1 MAKQCFYDVLG
12 VEKTAGIADIK
23 SAYRRLAKQYHPD
36 RNPGDH
42 DCEVRFKEV
51 NEAYD
56 VLKDDDKRAA
66 YDRFGHAA
74 FEQGGNGAAG
84 GFDFSSN
91 FADVFDDLFGEFM
104 GGTRRQSGPRRGA
117 NLQFNLEISL
127 EDAYHGKRATI
138 KVPSTAACEACHG
151 SGAKPG
157 TKPTTCSTCNGHGKI
172 RQSQGFFTIER
183 TCPVCMGNGQVI
195 GDPCPDCS
203 GHGLVRKE
211 KTLDVEIPKGVED
224 GTRIRLA
231 DEGEAGPRGGPSG
244 DLYIFLSVKPHP
256 LFRRDG
262 PHVQCRVPIS
272 MVTAALG
279 GQIEIP
285 TLDGGRARL
294 TIPEGTQTGR
304 QFRLAGKGMP
314 VLRSRSHGDMLVQ
327 TFVETP
333 VKLTKKQKELI
344 AEFAKLEGDDTN
356 PESSGFFKK
365 VKELWDGLK
374 E

>member
-1 MAKQCFYDVLG
+1 M
-12 VEKTAGIADIK
+12 
-23 SAYRRLAKQYHPD
+23 S
-36 RNPGDH
+36 
-42 DCEVRFKEV
+42 RF
-51 NEAYD
+51 
-56 VLKDDDKRAA
+56 
-66 YDRFGHAA
+66 
-74 FEQGGNGAAG
+74 
-84 GFDFSSN
+84 
-91 FADVFDDLFGEFM
+91 
-104 GGTRRQSGPRRGA
+104 
-117 NLQFNLEISL
+117 
-127 EDAYHGKRATI
+127 
-138 KVPSTAACEACHG
+138 
-151 SGAKPG
+151 
-157 TKPTTCSTCNGHGKI
+157 
-172 RQSQGFFTIER
+172 
-183 TCPVCMGNGQVI
+183 
-195 GDPCPDCS
+195 
-203 GHGLVRKE
+203 
-211 KTLDVEIPKGVED
+211 PKGVED

>member
-1 MAKQCFYDVLG
+1 MAKQCFYEVLG
-12 VEKTAGIADIK
+12 VERTANIADIK
-23 SAYRRLAKQYHPD
+23 SAYRRLAKKFHPD
-36 RNPGDH
+36 CNPDDH
-42 DCEVRFKEV
+42 DAEMRFKEV

-74 FEQGGNGAAG
+74 FEHGGNGAAG
-84 GFDFSSN
+84 GFDFTSN

-104 GGTRRQSGPRRGA
+104 GGSRRQSGPRRGA

-127 EDAYHGKRATI
+127 EDAYNGKRATI
-138 KVPSTAACEACHG
+138 KVPTTVACEACHG

-157 TKPTTCSTCNGHGKI
+157 TKPATCSACNGHGKI

-195 GDPCPDCS
+195 GDPCRDCS
-203 GHGLVRKE
+203 GQGLVRKE

-231 DEGEAGPRGGPSG
+231 DEGEAGPHGAPSG

-256 LFRRDG
+256 LFRREG

-294 TIPEGTQTGR
+294 NIPEGTQTGR

-314 VLRSRSHGDMLVQ
+314 VLRSRSHGDMMIQ

-333 VKLTKKQKELI
+333 VKLTKKQKDLM
-344 AEFAKLEGDDTN
+344 AEFAKHEGEDTN
-356 PESSGFFKK
+356 PESTGFFKK
-365 VKELWDGLK
+365 VKELWGGLK